1 MNIKHTSR
9 RNFLKGTASTA
20 FGFQF
25 LPSRVWGA
33 NDRINVASI
42 GVGGKGAGEVS
53 DISAAG
59 GNIVALCDV
68 DEKQAAGTVKKFGKA
83 KFYKDFRE
91 MLEKEDKNIDAVTIS
106 TPDHMHFHA
115 TMMAIKL
122 GKHVYTQK
130 PLTHSIWEAR
140 TLAAAAAKA
149 GVMSQM
155 GNQAHAGEPIRR
167 AVELI
172 RAGLVGKVKEVHCW
186 TNRPIWPQGMSAFPA
201 KKEIP
206 AHLDWELWQ
215 GPAPERDYGDGILP
229 FNWRG
234 WWDYGTGALGDMG
247 CHIMD
252 MPYWALDLKYPKSV
266 EAEQNGNSAVSG
278 PLGAKVTYTFPAGI
292 YCHEDLKFCWYDGQ
306 GNNQRMPANEVFE
319 GTGVDQKSAKKFDLI
334 VIGDKGKFLFNRATT
349 RFKTLPESLLA
360 DVIDTPVSIARTK
373 SEDHEWI
380 ESMRSGKPALSNFA
394 NSGPFTETVLLGN
407 LAIRLG
413 KKIDWN
419 GVNMK
424 ATNAPEADVIIRRE
438 YREGWRNWEA

>member
-1 MNIKHTSR
+1 MDHTSR
-9 RNFLKGTASTA
+9 RKFLKGSAAAA

-25 LPSRVWGA
+25 VPSRVWGA
-33 NDRINVASI
+33 NERINVASI

-53 DISAAG
+53 DIAKAG

-68 DEKQAAGTVKKFGKA
+68 DESRAAGTVKKFSGA
-83 KFYKDFRE
+83 KFYKDFRV
-91 MLEKEDKNIDAVTIS
+91 MLEKEAKSIDAVTIS

-140 TLAAAAAKA
+140 TLAAAAAEA
-149 GVMSQM
+149 GVMTQM
-155 GNQAHAGEPIRR
+155 GNQAHANEPIRR

-172 RAGLVGKVKEVHCW
+172 RAGIVGKVKEVHCW
-186 TNRPIWPQGMSAFPA
+186 TNRPIWPQGMPAFSA

-206 AHLDWELWQ
+206 ATLDWDLWQ
-215 GPAPERDYGDGILP
+215 GPAPQHDYGDGILP
-229 FNWRG
+229 FDWRG

-252 MPYWALDLKYPKSV
+252 MPFWALGLKHPKSV
-266 EAEQNGNSAVSG
+266 EAVQKGNTTVSG
-278 PLGAKVTYTFPAGI
+278 PVGAHVTYTFPGTE
-292 YCHEDLKFCWYDGQ
+292 YCHDDLKFNWYDGK
-306 GNNQRMPANEVFE
+306 GENQHMPAAEVFE
-319 GTGVDQKSAKKFDLI
+319 GTGIDQKSAKKFDLI
-334 VIGDKGKFLFNRATT
+334 VIGDKGKFLFNRSSTK
-349 RFKTLPESLLA
+349 FKTTPLNLLE
-360 DVIDTPVSIARTK
+360 DVMDTPVTIARTQ
-373 SEDHEWI
+373 SEDHEWL
-380 ESMRSGKPALSNFA
+380 ESMKSGTPALSNFA

-419 GVNMK
+419 GAEMK
-424 ATNAPEADVIIRRE
+424 ATNAPEAEVIIRRE
-438 YREGWRNWEA
+438 YREGWRGWDA